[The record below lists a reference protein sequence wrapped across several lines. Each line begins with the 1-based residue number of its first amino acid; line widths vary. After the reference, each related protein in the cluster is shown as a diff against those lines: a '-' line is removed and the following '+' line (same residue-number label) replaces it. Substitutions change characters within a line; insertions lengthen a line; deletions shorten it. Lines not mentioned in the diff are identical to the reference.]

1 MLFYV
6 ILTIRIMKIKKIF
19 FEDMPYVS
27 LIMGKIV
34 LLLPFYYNSM
44 LMCKNT
50 RNKVL
55 CKI

>member
-1 MLFYV
+1 MLFYI

-19 FEDMPYVS
+19 FEDIPYVS

-44 LMCKNT
+44 LMYKDT

>member
-19 FEDMPYVS
+19 FEDIPYVS

-34 LLLPFYYNSM
+34 LLLSFYYNSM